1 MSKATPATRALQ
13 QAKVAFETLEYDY
26 SPGSER
32 VGLQA
37 ADAIGVDPSKV
48 LKTLM
53 VEVDTKPACV
63 VIPSDETLS
72 MKKVAAAFGGK
83 SAQMMQPAKAERLT
97 AFHTGGISP
106 FGQKKHVPTAFEEKA
121 ITDDLVVMNGGKRGL
136 MIRLNAAQAVQAA
149 RAIRAS
155 LCAD

>member
-1 MSKATPATRALQ
+1 
-13 QAKVAFETLEYDY
+13 
-26 SPGSER
+26 
-32 VGLQA
+32 
-37 ADAIGVDPSKV
+37 
-48 LKTLM
+48 
-53 VEVDTKPACV
+53 
-63 VIPSDETLS
+63 
-72 MKKVAAAFGGK
+72 
-83 SAQMMQPAKAERLT
+83 MMQPAKAERLT